1 MAVAPV
7 VLTLSRSGESTAH
20 KIAALLGAKV
30 HGRKG
35 RVDQADAFFTNALDH
50 TRDLFAAGVPVI
62 GVCASGIL
70 IRAVGPLLM
79 DKLAEPPVLSV
90 SDDGAVVVPLLGGHR
105 GANKLAAQIADALG
119 AVAAVTTAGDVAL
132 GVALDEPP
140 AGWALVNRDD
150 AKGAMAALLSGG
162 GAKVVG
168 DAPWLANLPVG
179 DTLQISATMDRIAD
193 LGETHLQFA
202 PQRLTLGVTS
212 ASES

>member
-90 SDDGAVVVPLLGGHR
+90 SDDGAVVIPLLGGHR
-105 GANKLAAQIADALG
+105 GANKLAAHAPSPSSR
-119 AVAAVTTAGDVAL
+119 TR
-132 GVALDEPP
+132 
-140 AGWALVNRDD
+140 NR
-150 AKGAMAALLSGG
+150 
-162 GAKVVG
+162 
-168 DAPWLANLPVG
+168 P
-179 DTLQISATMDRIAD
+179 
-193 LGETHLQFA
+193 H
-202 PQRLTLGVTS
+202 S
-212 ASES
+212 ASHTRTTPSRP